1 MAFHQYFPVPQMR
14 MLTLVRDRMGER
26 KYEPSIGSP
35 CLLGPPPCPIFI
47 FLSVQGHHLYRFVL
61 HKDRADHLPYHVVKQ
76 TQETR
81 RSGGPSVGKKHLSAS
96 AEFRAPPKASFLHS
110 GGGFCLSPWHT
121 MKCWEHML
129 RVRWGLARLKME
141 QPL

>member
-81 RSGGPSVGKKHLSAS
+81 RSGGPSVGKNTYLPQLSS
-96 AEFRAPPKASFLHS
+96 ELPRRHPSYTQGVGFVYPP
-110 GGGFCLSPWHT
+110 GT
-121 MKCWEHML
+121 
-129 RVRWGLARLKME
+129 
-141 QPL
+141 Q